1 MAKLTMPKINITFES
16 KLAAMITAS
25 EKGTVLLILRDAAL
39 GGENYTVTD
48 ITEIPDGLSEDNQTQ
63 IKNALIG
70 YVLPPKKVLVYVID
84 DEHTLTEA
92 LKWAATQGFDY
103 LCGPADVSSSE
114 SETIGS
120 WIKSERANNFAIY
133 KAVLPNYAGDS
144 EAIVNFAASGIQT
157 EDGTFDAAGYCSR
170 IAGLLAGTPMRI
182 SSTYA
187 SLPEV
192 MDVDRLTQSEQDEAV
207 GAGKYILWSDGQ
219 HVLTGRAVN
228 SLQTTTDTKSDQ
240 FKKIKLVEIMDM
252 IGQDIRSTVRTDY
265 IGKYAN
271 TYANKMLLVAVIRGY
286 MQELEAASL
295 IQPGWELDIDVA
307 AQKRWLDAKGTDT
320 TNMTRQQIREAD
332 TGSHVF
338 LAGYCKPLDAIED
351 VDLAISI

>member
-1 MAKLTMPKINITFES
+1 MAKLTMPKINITFQS
-16 KLAAMITAS
+16 KAASFIARS
-25 EKGTVLLILRDAAL
+25 EKGVVLLILRDNAL
-39 GGENYTVTD
+39 GGNNYVVTNAAENL
-48 ITEIPDGLSEDNQTQ
+48 DGLSVDNQTQ
-63 IKNALIG
+63 IANALRG
-70 YVLPPKKVLVYVID
+70 YVNPPKKVLVYVID
-84 DEHTLTEA
+84 DEHTLTDA

-133 KAVLPNYAGDS
+133 KAVLPNHAGDS
-144 EAIVNFAASGIQT
+144 EAIVNFCASGIQT
-157 EDGTFDAAGYCSR
+157 ADGEFTAASYCSR

-192 MDVDRLTQSEQDEAV
+192 TDVDRLTPSEQDEAV

-228 SLQTTTDTKSDQ
+228 SLQTTTDTKGDQ

-271 TYANKMLLVAVIRGY
+271 TYANKMLLVAAIRGY
-286 MQELEAASL
+286 MQGLEADAL
-295 IQPGWELDIDVA
+295 INSGWELDLDVA
-307 AQKRWLDAKGTDT
+307 AQKTWLEANGTDT
-320 TNMTRQQIREAD
+320 SEMTTQQIREAD

-338 LAGYCKPLDAIED
+338 LKMSCKPLDAIED
-351 VDLAISI
+351 VDLVISI

>member
-1 MAKLTMPKINITFES
+1 MENLDKLVTE
-16 KLAAMITAS
+16 
-25 EKGTVLLILRDAAL
+25 LR
-39 GGENYTVTD
+39 
-48 ITEIPDGLSEDNQTQ
+48 
-63 IKNALIG
+63 K
-70 YVLPPKKVLVYVID
+70 
-84 DEHTLTEA
+84 
-92 LKWAATQGFDY
+92 
-103 LCGPADVSSSE
+103 
-114 SETIGS
+114 
-120 WIKSERANNFAIY
+120 
-133 KAVLPNYAGDS
+133 LPN
-144 EAIVNFAASGIQT
+144 E
-157 EDGTFDAAGYCSR
+157 
-170 IAGLLAGTPMRI
+170 
-182 SSTYA
+182 
-187 SLPEV
+187 
-192 MDVDRLTQSEQDEAV
+192 TQWLE
-207 GAGKYILWSDGQ
+207 
-219 HVLTGRAVN
+219 
-228 SLQTTTDTKSDQ
+228 
-240 FKKIKLVEIMDM
+240 FKHNNYDPDM